1 MHVFHI
7 FSLYLSAI
15 QLIRGKNIFLS
26 LPQDALKQQ
35 DNVSFAW
42 KLAIESRDA
51 RVEGESIK
59 DHS

>member
-7 FSLYLSAI
+7 FFLFLSAI
-15 QLIRGKNIFLS
+15 QLISGKYFLS